1 MSIARSSALM
11 ASGTIVSRIL
21 GFVRAVMLAMTI
33 GVTTNVSDAF
43 GVANQLPNNV
53 YAIIAAGVLSAVLV
67 PQIIKAKSHTDGGAG
82 YIDRLLTLVICVF
95 ALVTVLTTVAA
106 PLLVGLYTQG
116 WGANQLALAT
126 AFAYWCLPQLF
137 FYGLYSVLGEVLN
150 ANSRFGPFMWSPV
163 LNNVISIAGLGAF
176 IWIFGA
182 DPTGQVSESMWE
194 GDRISLLAGTA
205 TLGVMAQAIV
215 LFWSWR
221 KVDLRFKFNFN
232 WRGVGLAP
240 ALKAAAWSLGM
251 VIVTQIGGIVQTA
264 VSSRVIND
272 RATAG
277 GAIASVAAAS
287 IAWLIFMLPHSVFTV
302 SIATAYFTK
311 MSGHA
316 HRGEL
321 EEMKLDLTRG
331 LRMIGAIAVLAT
343 AGLMVLAY
351 PVARI
356 FVGEYSATA
365 ALGNVIIALMFGLVP
380 FSFVFMIQRA
390 FYALEDTRTP
400 FWFTVLQISIH
411 IAGSLTMSVTVPSQ
425 WLVASLGGL
434 TSFSVLVQALAAYAL
449 LRRNTGGFGNNG
461 LAGGLVRFILAGL
474 LAGAVGFG
482 VLQLLGGAG
491 EGAFAVRSVLTA
503 ITASAAVCAA
513 MVATYAVC
521 LKFLGVG
528 EADELLGRVKSV
540 LKRR

>member
-1 MSIARSSALM
+1 MSIAKSSVLM
-11 ASGTIVSRIL
+11 ATGTIVSRIL
-21 GFVRAVMLAMTI
+21 GFVRAVMLAATI

-67 PQIIKAKSHTDGGAG
+67 PQIVKAKGHHDGGET
-82 YIDRLLTLVICVF
+82 YINRLLTLVICVF
-95 ALVTVLTTVAA
+95 AIVTVLTTIGA

-116 WGANQLALAT
+116 WSGSQLALAT
-126 AFAYWCLPQLF
+126 SFAYWCLPQLF

-176 IWIFGA
+176 IALFGA
-182 DPTGQVSESMWE
+182 DPTGKVNESLWQS
-194 GDRISLLAGTA
+194 DRISLLAGTA
-205 TLGVMAQAIV
+205 TLGVIAQALV

-221 KVDLRFKFNFN
+221 RVDLRFKPDFH
-232 WRGVGLAP
+232 WRGVGLGP

-251 VIVTQIGGIVQTA
+251 VIVTQIGGLVQTA
-264 VSSRVIND
+264 VASRVITE
-272 RATAG
+272 RAVG
-277 GAIASVAAAS
+277 GAAIASVAAAS

-321 EEMKLDLTRG
+321 DEMKLDLTKG
-331 LRMIGAIAVLAT
+331 LRLIGAIATLAT
-343 AGLMVLAY
+343 AGLIVLAY

-356 FVGEYSATA
+356 FVGEYPSTV
-365 ALGNVIIALMFGLVP
+365 ALGNVIVALMFGLVP

-400 FWFTVLQISIH
+400 FWFTTLQIAVH
-411 IAGSLTMSVTVPSQ
+411 ITGSLTMAVTVPSQ

-434 TSFSVLVQALAAYAL
+434 TSFSVLIQALVAYQL
-449 LRRNTGGFGNNG
+449 LRRKTGGFGNNG
-461 LAGGLVRFILAGL
+461 LAGGLVRFSIAAL
-474 LAGAVGFG
+474 LAAAVGFG
-482 VLQLLGGAG
+482 VLHLLGGVG
-491 EGAFAVRSVLTA
+491 DGAFAVRSVLTA
-503 ITASAAVCAA
+503 ILASAVVAIA
-513 MVATYAVC
+513 MVLTYLAS
-521 LKFLGVG
+521 LKFLGVS
-528 EADELLGRVKSV
+528 EVDEFLARAKS
-540 LKRR
+540 LRNR

>member
-1 MSIARSSALM
+1 VSIAKSSVLM
-11 ASGTIVSRIL
+11 ATGTIVSRIL
-21 GFVRAVMLAMTI
+21 GFVRAVMLAATI

-67 PQIIKAKSHTDGGAG
+67 PQIVKAKGHHDGGET
-82 YIDRLLTLVICVF
+82 YINRLLTLVICVF
-95 ALVTVLTTVAA
+95 AIVTVLTTIGA

-116 WGANQLALAT
+116 WSGSQLALAT

-176 IWIFGA
+176 IALFGA
-182 DPTGQVSESMWE
+182 DPTGKVNESLWQS
-194 GDRISLLAGTA
+194 DRISLLAGTA
-205 TLGVMAQAIV
+205 TLGVIAQALV

-221 KVDLRFKFNFN
+221 RVDLRFKPDFH
-232 WRGVGLAP
+232 WRGVGLGP

-251 VIVTQIGGIVQTA
+251 VIVTQIGGLVQTA
-264 VSSRVIND
+264 VASRVITE
-272 RATAG
+272 RAVG
-277 GAIASVAAAS
+277 GAAIASVAAAS

-321 EEMKLDLTRG
+321 DEMKLDLTKG
-331 LRMIGAIAVLAT
+331 LRLIGAIATLAT
-343 AGLMVLAY
+343 AGLIVLAY

-356 FVGEYSATA
+356 FVGEYPSTV
-365 ALGNVIIALMFGLVP
+365 ALGNVIVALMFGLVP

-400 FWFTVLQISIH
+400 FWFTTLQIAVH
-411 IAGSLTMSVTVPSQ
+411 IMGSLTMAVTVPSQ

-434 TSFSVLVQALAAYAL
+434 TSFSVLIQALVAYQL
-449 LRRNTGGFGNNG
+449 LRRKTGGFGNNG
-461 LAGGLVRFILAGL
+461 LAGGLVHFSIAAL
-474 LAGAVGFG
+474 LAAAVGFG
-482 VLQLLGGAG
+482 VLHLLGGVG
-491 EGAFAVRSVLTA
+491 DGAFAVRSVLTA
-503 ITASAAVCAA
+503 ILASAVVAIA
-513 MVATYAVC
+513 MVLSYLAS
-521 LKFLGVG
+521 LKFLGVS
-528 EADELLGRVKSV
+528 EVDEFLARAKS
-540 LKRR
+540 LRNR

>member
-1 MSIARSSALM
+1 MSIAKSSVLM
-11 ASGTIVSRIL
+11 ATGTIVSRIL
-21 GFVRAVMLAMTI
+21 GFVRAVMLAATI

-67 PQIIKAKSHTDGGAG
+67 PQIVKAKGHHDGGET
-82 YIDRLLTLVICVF
+82 YINRLLTLVICVF
-95 ALVTVLTTVAA
+95 AIVTVLTTIGA

-116 WGANQLALAT
+116 WSGSQLALAT

-176 IWIFGA
+176 IALFGA
-182 DPTGQVSESMWE
+182 DPTGKVNESLWRS
-194 GDRISLLAGTA
+194 DRISLLAGTA
-205 TLGVMAQAIV
+205 TFGVIAQALV

-221 KVDLRFKFNFN
+221 RVDLRFKPDFH
-232 WRGVGLAP
+232 WRGVGLGP

-251 VIVTQIGGIVQTA
+251 VIVTQIGGLVQTA
-264 VSSRVIND
+264 VASRVITE
-272 RATAG
+272 RAVG
-277 GAIASVAAAS
+277 GAAIASVAAAS

-321 EEMKLDLTRG
+321 DEMKLDLTKG
-331 LRMIGAIAVLAT
+331 LRLIGAIATLAT
-343 AGLMVLAY
+343 AGLIVLAY

-356 FVGEYSATA
+356 FVGEYPSTV
-365 ALGNVIIALMFGLVP
+365 ALGNVIVALMFGLVP

-400 FWFTVLQISIH
+400 FWFTTLQIAVH
-411 IAGSLTMSVTVPSQ
+411 ITGSLTMAVTVQSE

-434 TSFSVLVQALAAYAL
+434 TSFSVLIQALVAYQL
-449 LRRNTGGFGNNG
+449 LRRKTGGFGNNG
-461 LAGGLVRFILAGL
+461 LAGGLVRFSIAAL
-474 LAGAVGFG
+474 LSAAVGFG
-482 VLQLLGGAG
+482 VLHLLGGVG
-491 EGAFAVRSVLTA
+491 DGAFAVRSVLTA
-503 ITASAAVCAA
+503 ILASAVVAIA
-513 MVATYAVC
+513 MVLSYLAS
-521 LKFLGVG
+521 LKFLGVS
-528 EADELLGRVKSV
+528 EVDEFLARAKS
-540 LKRR
+540 LRNR

>member
-1 MSIARSSALM
+1 MSIAKSSVLM
-11 ASGTIVSRIL
+11 ATGTIVSRIL
-21 GFVRAVMLAMTI
+21 GFVRAVMLAATI

-67 PQIIKAKSHTDGGAG
+67 PQIVKAKGHHDGGET
-82 YIDRLLTLVICVF
+82 YINRLLTLVICVF
-95 ALVTVLTTVAA
+95 AIVTVLTTIGA

-116 WGANQLALAT
+116 WSGSQLALAT

-176 IWIFGA
+176 IALFGA
-182 DPTGQVSESMWE
+182 DPTGKVNESLWQS
-194 GDRISLLAGTA
+194 DRISLLAGTA
-205 TLGVMAQAIV
+205 TLGVIAQALV

-221 KVDLRFKFNFN
+221 RVDLRFKPDFH
-232 WRGVGLAP
+232 WRGVGLGP

-251 VIVTQIGGIVQTA
+251 VIVTQIGGLVQTA
-264 VSSRVIND
+264 VASRVITE
-272 RATAG
+272 RAVG
-277 GAIASVAAAS
+277 GAAIASVAAAS

-321 EEMKLDLTRG
+321 DEMKLDLTKG
-331 LRMIGAIAVLAT
+331 LRLIGAIATLAT
-343 AGLMVLAY
+343 AGLIVLAY

-356 FVGEYSATA
+356 FVGEYPSTV
-365 ALGNVIIALMFGLVP
+365 ALGNVIVALMFGLVP

-400 FWFTVLQISIH
+400 FWFTTLQIAVH
-411 IAGSLTMSVTVPSQ
+411 ITGSLTMAVTVPSQ

-434 TSFSVLVQALAAYAL
+434 TSFSVLIQALVAYQL
-449 LRRNTGGFGNNG
+449 LRRKTGGFGNNG
-461 LAGGLVRFILAGL
+461 LAGGLVRFSIAAL
-474 LAGAVGFG
+474 LAAAVGFG
-482 VLQLLGGAG
+482 VLHLLGGVG
-491 EGAFAVRSVLTA
+491 DGAFAVRSVLTA
-503 ITASAAVCAA
+503 ILASAVVAIA
-513 MVATYAVC
+513 MVLTYLAS
-521 LKFLGVG
+521 LKFLGVS
-528 EADELLGRVKSV
+528 EVDEFLARAKS
-540 LKRR
+540 LRNR

>member
-1 MSIARSSALM
+1 VSIAKSSVLM
-11 ASGTIVSRIL
+11 ATGTIVSRIL
-21 GFVRAVMLAMTI
+21 GFVRAVMLAATI

-67 PQIIKAKSHTDGGAG
+67 PQIVKAKGHHDGGET
-82 YIDRLLTLVICVF
+82 YINRLLTLVICVF
-95 ALVTVLTTVAA
+95 AIVTVLTTIGA

-116 WGANQLALAT
+116 WSGSQLALAT
-126 AFAYWCLPQLF
+126 SFAYWCLPQLF

-176 IWIFGA
+176 IALFGA
-182 DPTGQVSESMWE
+182 DPTGKVNESLWQS
-194 GDRISLLAGTA
+194 DRISLLAGTA
-205 TLGVMAQAIV
+205 TLGVIAQALV

-221 KVDLRFKFNFN
+221 RVDLRFKPDFH
-232 WRGVGLAP
+232 WRGVGLGP

-251 VIVTQIGGIVQTA
+251 VIVTQIGGLVQTA
-264 VSSRVIND
+264 VASRVITE
-272 RATAG
+272 RAVG
-277 GAIASVAAAS
+277 GAAIASVAAAS

-321 EEMKLDLTRG
+321 DEMKLDLTKG
-331 LRMIGAIAVLAT
+331 LRLIGAIATLAT
-343 AGLMVLAY
+343 AGLIVLAY

-356 FVGEYSATA
+356 FVGEYPSTV
-365 ALGNVIIALMFGLVP
+365 ALGNVIVALMFGLVP

-400 FWFTVLQISIH
+400 FWFTTLQIAVH
-411 IAGSLTMSVTVPSQ
+411 ITGSLTMAVTVPSQ

-434 TSFSVLVQALAAYAL
+434 TSFSVLIQALVAYQL
-449 LRRNTGGFGNNG
+449 LRRKTGGFGNNG
-461 LAGGLVRFILAGL
+461 LAGGLVRFSIAAL
-474 LAGAVGFG
+474 LAAAVGFG
-482 VLQLLGGAG
+482 VLHLLGGVG
-491 EGAFAVRSVLTA
+491 DGAFAVRSVLTA
-503 ITASAAVCAA
+503 ILASAVVAIA
-513 MVATYAVC
+513 MVLTYLAS
-521 LKFLGVG
+521 LKFLGVS
-528 EADELLGRVKSV
+528 EVDEFLARAKS
-540 LKRR
+540 LRNR

>member
-1 MSIARSSALM
+1 M
-11 ASGTIVSRIL
+11 ATGTIVSRIL
-21 GFVRAVMLAMTI
+21 GFVRAVMLAATI

-67 PQIIKAKSHTDGGAG
+67 PQIVKAKGHHDGGET
-82 YIDRLLTLVICVF
+82 YINRLLTLVICVF
-95 ALVTVLTTVAA
+95 AIVTVLTTIGA

-116 WGANQLALAT
+116 WSGSQLALAT

-176 IWIFGA
+176 IALFGA
-182 DPTGQVSESMWE
+182 DPTGKVNESLWQS
-194 GDRISLLAGTA
+194 DRISLLAGTA
-205 TLGVMAQAIV
+205 TLGVIAQALV

-221 KVDLRFKFNFN
+221 RVDLRFKPDFH
-232 WRGVGLAP
+232 WRGVGLGP

-251 VIVTQIGGIVQTA
+251 VIVTQIGGLVQTA
-264 VSSRVIND
+264 VASRVITE
-272 RATAG
+272 RAVG
-277 GAIASVAAAS
+277 GAAIASVAAAS

-321 EEMKLDLTRG
+321 DEMKLDLTKG
-331 LRMIGAIAVLAT
+331 LRLIGAIAALAT
-343 AGLMVLAY
+343 AGLIVLAY

-356 FVGEYSATA
+356 FVGEYPSTV
-365 ALGNVIIALMFGLVP
+365 ALGNVIVGLMFGLVP

-400 FWFTVLQISIH
+400 FWFTTLQIAVH
-411 IAGSLTMSVTVPSQ
+411 ITGSLTMAVTVPSQ

-434 TSFSVLVQALAAYAL
+434 TSFSVLIQALVAYQL
-449 LRRNTGGFGNNG
+449 LRRKTGGFGNNG
-461 LAGGLVRFILAGL
+461 LAGGLVRFSIAAL
-474 LAGAVGFG
+474 LAAAVGFG
-482 VLQLLGGAG
+482 VLHLLGGVG
-491 EGAFAVRSVLTA
+491 DGAFAVRSVLTA
-503 ITASAAVCAA
+503 ILASAVVAIA
-513 MVATYAVC
+513 MVLTYLAS
-521 LKFLGVG
+521 LKFLGVS
-528 EADELLGRVKSV
+528 EVDEFLARAKFLRN
-540 LKRR
+540 R

>member
-1 MSIARSSALM
+1 VSIAKSSVLM
-11 ASGTIVSRIL
+11 ATGTIVSRIL
-21 GFVRAVMLAMTI
+21 GFVRAVMLAATI

-67 PQIIKAKSHTDGGAG
+67 PQIVKAKGHHDGGET
-82 YIDRLLTLVICVF
+82 YINRLLTLVICVF
-95 ALVTVLTTVAA
+95 AIVTVLTTIGA

-116 WGANQLALAT
+116 WSGSQLALAT

-176 IWIFGA
+176 IALFGA
-182 DPTGQVSESMWE
+182 DPTGKVNESLWQS
-194 GDRISLLAGTA
+194 DRISLLAGTA
-205 TLGVMAQAIV
+205 TLGVIAQALV

-221 KVDLRFKFNFN
+221 RVDLRFKPDFH
-232 WRGVGLAP
+232 WRGVGLGP

-251 VIVTQIGGIVQTA
+251 VIVTQIGGLVQTA
-264 VSSRVIND
+264 VASRVITE
-272 RATAG
+272 RAVG
-277 GAIASVAAAS
+277 GAAIASVAAAS

-321 EEMKLDLTRG
+321 DEMKLDLTKG
-331 LRMIGAIAVLAT
+331 LRLIGAIATLAT
-343 AGLMVLAY
+343 AGLIVLAY

-356 FVGEYSATA
+356 FVGEYPSTV
-365 ALGNVIIALMFGLVP
+365 ALGNVIVALMFGLVP

-400 FWFTVLQISIH
+400 FWFTTLQIAVH
-411 IAGSLTMSVTVPSQ
+411 ITGSLTMAVTVPSQ

-434 TSFSVLVQALAAYAL
+434 TSFSVLIQALVAYQL
-449 LRRNTGGFGNNG
+449 LRRKTGGFGNNG
-461 LAGGLVRFILAGL
+461 LAGGLVRFSIAAMLA
-474 LAGAVGFG
+474 AAVGFG
-482 VLQLLGGAG
+482 VLHLLGGVG
-491 EGAFAVRSVLTA
+491 DGAFAVRSVLTA
-503 ITASAAVCAA
+503 ILASAVVAIA
-513 MVATYAVC
+513 MVLSYLAS

-528 EADELLGRVKSV
+528 EVDEFLARAKS
-540 LKRR
+540 LRNR